1 MAQTIN
7 ARVQFS
13 TASLADWEKINP
25 QLKEG
30 ELVLAKLDSGK
41 YRLIVG
47 AIGGSKLKDSVLVW
61 DEVDAETLLANTEKA
76 SAAASASAS
85 AAKTSETNAKASE
98 TAAKTSETNA
108 KASETA
114 SKTSETNAK
123 ASETA
128 SKTAEANAKIS
139 ATNAATSE
147 SNAKSS
153 ETASASSAK
162 AADTSAQNAAGSSA
176 SAGSF
181 ASQAGDSAKAA
192 STSAGNA
199 STSETNAV
207 ASASDAKNSASS
219 ASVSASKA
227 STSETNAKASETAA
241 KTSETNAKASE
252 NASATSAKASADSAS
267 AAKTSETNAK
277 ASETASKTSE
287 TNAKASETNAAK
299 SAEEAAASAKA
310 AAEHDP
316 SELIAQAHHYI
327 KRNTAYKVGDVLTS
341 PNLPY
346 GTIIVVTQAGTT
358 GADEPDW
365 ATIKNNMGGV
375 TDDGT
380 LKFKTE
386 SMFQQVLKDAILA
399 AHPVGSIYESTDS
412 TSPEVLFGG
421 TWETMEAGRVLVS
434 AGTASTGT
442 VYSSGA
448 KGGEE
453 STGISIDNLPPH
465 SFSGTTSWA
474 GDHNHNMSLPQRH
487 GGDGTNTG
495 GAAYF
500 SNGDTGKSSG
510 GNGVGWTSNAGG
522 HNHTFTTNTLGS
534 GVKHNNMQPY
544 EVIHRWKRTA

>member
-47 AIGGSKLKDSVLVW
+47 AIGGSKFKDSILVW

-85 AAKTSETNAKASE
+85 AAKTSETHAKASE

-128 SKTAEANAKIS
+128 SKT
-139 ATNAATSE
+139 SE
-147 SNAKSS
+147 SNAKTSATHAATSEGNAKAS
-153 ETASASSAK
+153 ETASATSAK

-199 STSETNAV
+199 STSETNAA
-207 ASASDAKNSASS
+207 ASASDAKNSASN

-227 STSETNAKASETAA
+227 SASEINAKASETAAKISETNAKASETA
-241 KTSETNAKASE
+241 SS
-252 NASATSAKASADSAS
+252 TSAKASADSAS

-277 ASETASKTSE
+277 ASETASADSAKSAQSSE
-287 TNAKASETNAAK
+287 SNAKASETNAAR
-299 SAEEAAASAKA
+299 SAEEAAASAKS

-327 KRNTAYKVGDVLTS
+327 KRNTAYNVGDVLTS
-341 PNLPY
+341 PHLPY
-346 GTIIVVTQAGTT
+346 DTIIVVTQSGTT
-358 GADEPDW
+358 GAVEPDW
-365 ATIKNNMGGV
+365 ETIKNNMGGV
-375 TDDGT
+375 NDDGT

-386 SMFQQVLKDAILA
+386 SMFKQVILM
-399 AHPVGSIYESTDS
+399 AHPIGSIYESTDS

-442 VYSSGA
+442 VYNA
-448 KGGEE
+448 EDKGGEE
-453 STGISIDNLPPH
+453 ATGLSIANLPPH
-465 SFSGTTSWA
+465 SFSGTTSTD
-474 GDHNHNMSLPQRH
+474 GNHTHPITVS
-487 GGDGTNTG
+487 G
-495 GAAYF
+495 
-500 SNGDTGKSSG
+500 SNG
-510 GNGVGWTSNAGG
+510 WGG
-522 HNHTFTTNTLGS
+522 HCHNGSSSDDQTYYTNASGAHHHTFTTNTLGS
-534 GVKHNNMQPY
+534 GVAHNNMPPY
-544 EVIHRWKRTA
+544 YTLSYIMKL

>member
-30 ELVLAKLDSGK
+30 ELALAKLDSGK

-47 AIGGSKLKDSVLVW
+47 AIGGSKFKDSVLVW

-98 TAAKTSETNA
+98 TA
-108 KASETA
+108 

-128 SKTAEANAKIS
+128 SKVSETNAKASETASKAAEANAKIS
-139 ATNAATSE
+139 ANNAATSE
-147 SNAKSS
+147 GNAKAS
-153 ETASASSAK
+153 ETASATSAK
-162 AADTSAQNAAGSSA
+162 AADTSAQNAAKSSA

-199 STSETNAV
+199 ATSETNAE
-207 ASASDAKNSASS
+207 ASARAAKTSADNASGSASQ
-219 ASVSASKA
+219 ASTSEANAKISETNAK
-227 STSETNAKASETAA
+227 TSETNAKASETA
-241 KTSETNAKASE
+241 
-252 NASATSAKASADSAS
+252 SAESAKASADSAS

-277 ASETASKTSE
+277 ASETASKASE
-287 TNAKASETNAAK
+287 TNAKASETNAKTSETNAAK
-299 SAEEAAASAKA
+299 SAEEAAASAKS

-316 SELIAQAHHYI
+316 KALIAEAHHYI
-327 KRNTAYKVGDVLTS
+327 QRGTAYNVGDVLTS

-346 GTIIVVTQAGTT
+346 GTIIVVMQAGTT
-358 GADEPDW
+358 GTYEPDW
-365 ATIKNNMGGV
+365 NTIKNNIGGV

-386 SMFQQVLKDAILA
+386 SMFQQVLKQAILE
-399 AHPVGSIYESTDS
+399 AHPVGSIYESTSDQ
-412 TSPEVLFGG
+412 SPADLFGG
-421 TWETMEAGRVLVS
+421 TWEAMDPGRVLVS

-442 VYSSGA
+442 VYTAGD

-453 STGISIDNLPPH
+453 ATGLSIANLPPH
-465 SFSGTTSWA
+465 SFSGTTSDDGLHKHNISA
-474 GDHNHNMSLPQRH
+474 GRAWESGPQPAKMSYRDSQGL
-487 GGDGTNTG
+487 GTFQTD
-495 GAAYF
+495 
-500 SNGDTGKSSG
+500 S
-510 GNGVGWTSNAGG
+510 AGL
-522 HNHTFTTNTLGS
+522 HHHTFTTNTLGE
-534 GVKHNNMQPY
+534 GEAHNNMQPY
-544 EVIHRWKRTA
+544 EVVYRWKRIA

>member
-30 ELVLAKLDSGK
+30 ELVLVKLDSGK

-47 AIGGSKLKDSVLVW
+47 AIGGSKFKDSVLVW

-98 TAAKTSETNA
+98 TASKTSETNA

-114 SKTSETNAK
+114 SKVSETNAK

-147 SNAKSS
+147 GNAKAS
-153 ETASASSAK
+153 ETASATSAK

-176 SAGSF
+176 SAGTF

-199 STSETNAV
+199 STSETNAA
-207 ASASDAKNSASS
+207 ASASDAQNSASS

-227 STSETNAKASETAA
+227 STSETNAKDSETAA

-252 NASATSAKASADSAS
+252 TASATSAKASADSAG

-277 ASETASKTSE
+277 ASETASADSAKSAQSSE
-287 TNAKASETNAAK
+287 SNAKTSETNAAK
-299 SAEEAAASAKA
+299 SAAEAAASAKA

-316 SELIAQAHHYI
+316 SELIAKAHHYI
-327 KRNTAYKVGDVLTS
+327 QRNTAYAVGDVLTS

-358 GADEPDW
+358 GANEPDW
-365 ATIKNNMGGV
+365 ATIKNNIGGV
-375 TDDGT
+375 IDDGT
-380 LKFKTE
+380 LKFIATNMSTTVKNNITHGTI
-386 SMFQQVLKDAILA
+386 SFYKDITINSNGAVNIDTGFKI
-399 AHPVGSIYESTDS
+399 VGDLSQYIFST
-412 TSPEVLFGG
+412 
-421 TWETMEAGRVLVS
+421 R
-434 AGTASTGT
+434 
-442 VYSSGA
+442 
-448 KGGEE
+448 
-453 STGISIDNLPPH
+453 
-465 SFSGTTSWA
+465 FSGSWA
-474 GDHNHNMSLPQRH
+474 FATINKFVNDN
-487 GGDGTNTG
+487 GTLIVTILNATDNNI
-495 GAAYF
+495 
-500 SNGDTGKSSG
+500 SQ
-510 GNGVGWTSNAGG
+510 SNAPFIYDWIKF
-522 HNHTFTTNTLGS
+522 N
-534 GVKHNNMQPY
+534 Y
-544 EVIHRWKRTA
+544 

>member
-47 AIGGSKLKDSVLVW
+47 AIGGSKFKDSVLVW

-98 TAAKTSETNA
+98 TASKTSETNA

-114 SKTSETNAK
+114 SKTSESNAK

-128 SKTAEANAKIS
+128 PKTAEANAKTS
-139 ATNAATSE
+139 AINAATSE
-147 SNAKSS
+147 GNAKAS

-162 AADTSAQNAAGSSA
+162 AADTSAQNAAKSSA

-199 STSETNAV
+199 ATSETNAE
-207 ASASDAKNSASS
+207 ASASS
-219 ASVSASKA
+219 AKTSADNASGSASRA
-227 STSETNAKASETAA
+227 STSETNAK
-241 KTSETNAKASE
+241 TSETNATASAT
-252 NASATSAKASADSAS
+252 NAGESATAAATSAKASADSAS

-277 ASETASKTSE
+277 ASETASKSSE
-287 TNAKASETNAAK
+287 TNAKESEANAKTSETNAAK

-316 SELIAQAHHYI
+316 KALIAEAHHYI
-327 KRNTAYKVGDVLTS
+327 QRNTAYAVGDVLTS

-358 GADEPDW
+358 GQDEPDW
-365 ATIKNNMGGV
+365 TTIKNNMGGV
-375 TDDGT
+375 IDYGGIKFILNDTLSKHAIGDIVYKPVNKIGEHEYLLPLDGQALDTTKYKRLIDYLGFPT
-380 LKFKTE
+380 LPDLNGRYLRADSNPNVMVDAGLPNITGWTRTTE
-386 SMFQQVLKDAILA
+386 WWGYPNTAKEGALLK
-399 AHPVGSIYESTDS
+399 ESTENYFQAIYNNENIKKDRITLCDFNAS
-412 TSPEVLFGG
+412 RSSP
-421 TWETMEAGRVLVS
+421 
-434 AGTASTGT
+434 
-442 VYSSGA
+442 VY
-448 KGGEE
+448 
-453 STGISIDNLPPH
+453 
-465 SFSGTTSWA
+465 
-474 GDHNHNMSLPQRH
+474 
-487 GGDGTNTG
+487 
-495 GAAYF
+495 
-500 SNGDTGKSSG
+500 GKSDT
-510 GNGVGWTSNAGG
+510 VTPLTYTVRA
-522 HNHTFTTNTLGS
+522 
-534 GVKHNNMQPY
+534 Y
-544 EVIHRWKRTA
+544 ICYA

>member
-13 TASLADWEKINP
+13 TASLVDWEKINP

-47 AIGGSKLKDSVLVW
+47 AIGGSKFKDSVLVW

-76 SAAASASAS
+76 SAAASVSAS
-85 AAKTSETNAKASE
+85 
-98 TAAKTSETNA
+98 AAKTSETNA

-128 SKTAEANAKIS
+128 SKVSETNAKASETASKTAEANAKIS

-147 SNAKSS
+147 GNAKAS
-153 ETASASSAK
+153 ETASATSAK

-176 SAGSF
+176 SAGTF

-199 STSETNAV
+199 ATSETNAE
-207 ASASDAKNSASS
+207 ASASAAKTSADSASES
-219 ASVSASKA
+219 ASRSSTSEANAKISETNAK
-227 STSETNAKASETAA
+227 TSETNAKASETA
-241 KTSETNAKASE
+241 
-252 NASATSAKASADSAS
+252 SATSAKASASSAS
-267 AAKTSETNAK
+267 AAKTSETHVK

-287 TNAKASETNAAK
+287 TNAKASETAAKVSEANAAK
-299 SAEEAAASAKA
+299 SAEEAAASAKS

-316 SELIAQAHHYI
+316 KALIAEAHHYI
-327 KRNTAYKVGDVLTS
+327 QRNTAYNVGDVLTS

-365 ATIKNNMGGV
+365 DTIKNNIGGV
-375 TDDGT
+375 VDDGT
-380 LKFKTE
+380 LKFILNDTLSKHAIGDIVYKPVNKTSE
-386 SMFQQVLKDAILA
+386 HEYLLPLDGQALDTTKYKRLVDYL
-399 AHPVGSIYESTDS
+399 GSATLPNLNGRYLRADS
-412 TSPEVLFGG
+412 TPGQ
-421 TWETMEAGRVLVS
+421 MIDAGLPNI
-434 AGTASTGT
+434 TGWT
-442 VYSSGA
+442 R
-448 KGGEE
+448 
-453 STGISIDNLPPH
+453 
-465 SFSGTTSWA
+465 TTEWWSY
-474 GDHNHNMSLPQRH
+474 PY
-487 GGDGTNTG
+487 TNTN
-495 GAAYF
+495 GALLKKATENYF
-500 SNGDTGKSSG
+500 KAIYDNTTENKDRITEVSLDASLSSPVYGKSDT
-510 GNGVGWTSNAGG
+510 VTPLTYTVRAYIC
-522 HNHTFTTNTLGS
+522 
-534 GVKHNNMQPY
+534 Y
-544 EVIHRWKRTA
+544 E

>member
-47 AIGGSKLKDSVLVW
+47 AIGGSKFKDSVLVW

-128 SKTAEANAKIS
+128 SKTAESNAKTS
-139 ATNAATSE
+139 ATHAATSE
-147 SNAKSS
+147 TNAKAS

-181 ASQAGDSAKAA
+181 AYQAGDSAKAA

-199 STSETNAV
+199 STSETNAA
-207 ASASDAKNSASS
+207 ASASDAKNSASN

-227 STSETNAKASETAA
+227 SASETNAKASETAA

-252 NASATSAKASADSAS
+252 TASATSAKASADSAS
-267 AAKTSETNAK
+267 AAKTSEANAK
-277 ASETASKTSE
+277 ASETASADSAKSAQSSE
-287 TNAKASETNAAK
+287 SNAKTSETNAAK
-299 SAEEAAASAKA
+299 SAAEAAASAKA

-316 SELIAQAHHYI
+316 SELIAKAHHYI
-327 KRNTAYKVGDVLTS
+327 QRNTDYAVGDVLTS

-365 ATIKNNMGGV
+365 EAINWGGIV
-375 TDDGT
+375 EDGT

-386 SMFQQVLKDAILA
+386 SMFKQVILM
-399 AHPVGSIYESTDS
+399 AHPIGSIYESTDP
-412 TSPEVLFGG
+412 TSPAVLFGG
-421 TWETMEAGRVLVS
+421 TWEEMEAGRVLVS

-442 VYSSGA
+442 VYNAGD

-453 STGISIDNLPPH
+453 KHQLTESESPPH
-465 SFSGTTSWA
+465 THSGRTNIDGSHSHGYIVSTSTDA
-474 GDHNHNMSLPQRH
+474 
-487 GGDGTNTG
+487 GGDYHIRKTKSAAIETWNTSDSG
-495 GAAYF
+495 NHSHSF
-500 SNGDTGKSSG
+500 VTDPSG
-510 GNGVGWTSNAGG
+510 GDQP
-522 HNHTFTTNTLGS
+522 
-534 GVKHNNMQPY
+534 HNNMMPY
-544 EVIHRWKRTA
+544 EVVYRWKRTA

>member
-13 TASLADWEKINP
+13 TASLADWDKINP

-30 ELVLAKLDSGK
+30 ELVLVKLDSGK

-47 AIGGSKLKDSVLVW
+47 AIGGSKFKDSVLVW

-98 TAAKTSETNA
+98 TASKTSETNA

-128 SKTAEANAKIS
+128 SKTSESNAKTS
-139 ATNAATSE
+139 ATNAAISE
-147 SNAKSS
+147 SNAKAS

-162 AADTSAQNAAGSSA
+162 TADTSAQNAEKSSA

-199 STSETNAV
+199 
-207 ASASDAKNSASS
+207 
-219 ASVSASKA
+219 
-227 STSETNAKASETAA
+227 
-241 KTSETNAKASE
+241 
-252 NASATSAKASADSAS
+252 AT
-267 AAKTSETNAK
+267 
-277 ASETASKTSE
+277 
-287 TNAKASETNAAK
+287 SETNAAK
-299 SAEEAAASAKA
+299 FAEEAKTHADKIAQYDPKA
-310 AAEHDP
+310 
-316 SELIAQAHHYI
+316 LIAEAHHYI
-327 KRNTAYKVGDVLTS
+327 QRNTAYNVGDVLTS

-346 GTIIVVTQAGTT
+346 GTTIIVTQSGTT

-365 ATIKNNMGGV
+365 DSIKNNMGGV
-375 TDDGT
+375 NDDGT
-380 LKFKTE
+380 LKFRTE
-386 SMFQQVLKDAILA
+386 SMFQQVLKQAILM
-399 AHPVGSIYESTDS
+399 AHPVGSIYESTDA
-412 TSPEVLFGG
+412 TSPETLFGG
-421 TWETMEAGRVLVS
+421 TWEAMEAGRVLVS

-442 VYSSGA
+442 VYNAGD

-453 STGISIDNLPPH
+453 ATGLSIDNLPPH
-465 SFSGTTSWA
+465 SFSGTTSTA
-474 GDHNHNMSLPQRH
+474 GAHSHNITAGQSW
-487 GGDGTNTG
+487 
-495 GAAYF
+495 
-500 SNGDTGKSSG
+500 SSG
-510 GNGVGWTSNAGG
+510 GSPRRIAYRDDVGVTNFSVDAAGN

-534 GVKHNNMQPY
+534 GVKHNNLQPY

>member
-30 ELVLAKLDSGK
+30 ELVLVKLDSGK

-47 AIGGSKLKDSVLVW
+47 AIGGSKFKDSVLVW

-98 TAAKTSETNA
+98 TA
-108 KASETA
+108 

-128 SKTAEANAKIS
+128 SKDSETNAKASETASKISESNAKTS
-139 ATNAATSE
+139 ATNAATSG
-147 SNAKSS
+147 SNAKAS
-153 ETASASSAK
+153 ETSSALSAK
-162 AADTSAQNAAGSSA
+162 AADTSAQNAAKSSA

-181 ASQAGDSAKAA
+181 ASHAGDSAKAA
-192 STSAGNA
+192 ITSAGNA
-199 STSETNAV
+199 ATSETNAE
-207 ASASDAKNSASS
+207 ASAS
-219 ASVSASKA
+219 V
-227 STSETNAKASETAA
+227 A
-241 KTSETNAKASE
+241 KT
-252 NASATSAKASADSAS
+252 SADSAS
-267 AAKTSETNAK
+267 ESASRASTSEANAKISETNAKTSETNAK
-277 ASETASKTSE
+277 ASETASATSAKASASSASAAKTSE
-287 TNAKASETNAAK
+287 THVKASETAAADSAKSAQTSEANAKVSEANAAK
-299 SAEEAAASAKA
+299 SAEEAAASAKS

-316 SELIAQAHHYI
+316 KALIAEAHHYI
-327 KRNTAYKVGDVLTS
+327 QRGTAYNVGDVLTS

-365 ATIKNNMGGV
+365 NTVKNNIGGV

-386 SMFQQVLKDAILA
+386 SMFQQVLKQAILA
-399 AHPVGSIYESTDS
+399 AHPVGSIYESTSDQ
-412 TSPEVLFGG
+412 SPADLFGG
-421 TWETMEAGRVLVS
+421 TWEAMDPGRVLVS

-442 VYSSGA
+442 VYTAGD

-453 STGISIDNLPPH
+453 ATGLSIANLPPH
-465 SFSGTTSWA
+465 SFSGTTSDDGLHEHNILA
-474 GDHNHNMSLPQRH
+474 GQ
-487 GGDGTNTG
+487 
-495 GAAYF
+495 AW
-500 SNGDTGKSSG
+500 SSG
-510 GNGVGWTSNAGG
+510 AQPARLSYRDNNGLTNFKTDAAGL
-522 HNHTFTTNTLGS
+522 HHHTFTTNTLGS
-534 GVKHNNMQPY
+534 GIKHNNMMPY
-544 EVIHRWKRTA
+544 EVIYRWKRIA